1 MKKDLRGRLKCG
13 FLPCLGGYE
22 RFLSR
27 GQVGKETPG
36 FWRCKL
42 AFSALGSENRSPWP
56 PASAGCRCQTNRAL
70 DAPHLLKDTA
80 PAVCL
85 LLLQHQC
92 LLFAESLPSPHEQAV
107 IFTILQNKTNLSIH
121 FPLQILP
128 CSFLSLSA
136 KILERVGC
144 TLCPVFLLFSS
155 EPTLDFYVHHYPDA
169 TPTKASMASVSPRP
183 LSSRNLCPS
192 AVFAHTRSP
201 PR

>member
-1 MKKDLRGRLKCG
+1 MSNFSVHEKRFKGQTKMWILA
-13 FLPCLGGYE
+13 LPWGYE

-27 GQVGKETPG
+27 GQVGKEIPG

-107 IFTILQNKTNLSIH
+107 IFYHITKQNKPLDPLPSSDTALF
-121 FPLQILP
+121 FP
-128 CSFLSLSA
+128 F
-136 KILERVGC
+136 
-144 TLCPVFLLFSS
+144 T
-155 EPTLDFYVHHYPDA
+155 
-169 TPTKASMASVSPRP
+169 
-183 LSSRNLCPS
+183 
-192 AVFAHTRSP
+192 
-201 PR
+201 